1 MPIVVHAKTRRISQ
15 SEFGK
20 ITYATMGHVFDI
32 HNQMGRFFDE
42 SIYKQAVAARTGNGR
57 AEVCIEV
64 TFEDF
69 RKEYFMDLLVD
80 DAAVFELKVAKKLSG
95 RHRAQLLNYL
105 LLTDLSHG
113 KLINLGGETVEHE
126 FVNTSLTRNDRIGF
140 IVDDSGFSAASP
152 NDRRLFEYLSAILR
166 DWGTGLEISLYTM
179 AAPHFLGGEAVVT
192 RNVDTFL
199 DSTRIGRQKMQI
211 VSPDTAFVITQIAP
225 EDDLSRFE
233 DHCRRLLNH
242 TALRRMQWINV
253 TLHQVTFRTITRP

>member
-1 MPIVVHAKTRRISQ
+1 MPIVVHTKIHRISQ
-15 SEFGK
+15 SEFGR
-20 ITYATMGHVFDI
+20 IAYEVMGHVFDI

-57 AEVCIEV
+57 AEVSIEV

-69 RKEYFMDLLVD
+69 RKEYFMDLVVD
-80 DAAVFELKVAKKLSG
+80 DAAVFELKVVKKLSD

-113 KLINLGGETVEHE
+113 KLINLGAEIVEHE

-140 IVDDSGFSAASP
+140 TVDNSGFSDASL
-152 NDRRLFEYLSAILR
+152 NDRRLFEYLSAMLR

-179 AAPHFLGGEAVVT
+179 AATHFLGGEAVVT
-192 RNVDTFL
+192 RDVDTFL
-199 DSTRIGRQKMQI
+199 DSQRIGRQKMQL

-253 TLHQVTFRTITRP
+253 TLHQLTFRTITRS